1 MGDMLNVASKANI
14 SSSSNKKQSY
24 EEGVLTE
31 VEENPWCLVDLGRNF
46 PCSGIKIYNLK
57 IIDNLKVEI
66 SSDLKEWYELS
77 ISSQNDSGLYFQILS
92 QIQTRYIRVSCVGY
106 VCLEFSKL
114 EAYVTDLIVSARDD
128 ALGSRMYALVNGM
141 IIAKKIGFNFGYVW
155 KDIYFDW
162 QSSDDNAAG
171 MEVDPENLVFNE
183 DFIQNYSYKNYLSVG
198 KPLALKDKN
207 INSLKQ
213 KPYDNPWGYYAPLGY
228 DFDDYS
234 DENYRKGFKE
244 CFFEIHFHKNIQV
257 MFDEVEKLA
266 LKLGQFVSF
275 HLRGVDIIY
284 GSASKI
290 YHKACYYKVFPY
302 EIALEGIKQEL
313 KSNKKVLLF
322 GDDLKLLAEIKK
334 YFQDDS
340 IIIVDELIDRKKNT
354 ATQNA
359 FFEIYLMS
367 KSQKIYRAGSSL
379 FSRFA
384 HAISNAKMANIFKDY
399 SKQERFDWIL
409 KNINTLSL
417 EPFHR
422 KAYSYFCLYL
432 LSKELKLSLDQSL
445 KYINLAIE
453 NYPDNYLFYSLYLID
468 CYVEKN
474 DLEKVEELTRKSL
487 LLDKNAFFKSLF
499 MNYGGLVNNKEML
512 NIIEF
517 SKKINLDENHPFFC
531 YLIAKIYFFKKDYTK
546 VVEICKELVRYEFLY
561 KNEVIK
567 ILFESQRY
575 IIEKQTQDLQICN
588 TKLNELNCMSK
599 SSLSSDKQKIA
610 KLQSQLNFVK
620 LNGTA
625 IERVKNHLT
634 YKIGFLIARNSK
646 NFTTIL
652 TTPFKIFLVYLCH
665 ISSNEVK
672 PNLKEYPDYQEA
684 LKLQNSKEY
693 KYGKA
698 FIKAHKKWYK
708 GGYIRLFKEL
718 RKIK

>member
-1 MGDMLNVASKANI
+1 MSDMLNVASKAII
-14 SSSSNKKQSY
+14 SSSSNKKQLY
-24 EEGVLTE
+24 EEGILTE
-31 VEENPWCLVDLGRNF
+31 VEENPWCLIDLGRNF
-46 PCSGIKIYNLK
+46 PCSSIKIYDLK
-57 IIDNLKVEI
+57 TIDNVKIEV
-66 SSDLKEWYELS
+66 SSDLNEWQELS
-77 ISSQNDSGLYFQILS
+77 ISSQNDSELHLQILPQFQI
-92 QIQTRYIRVSCVGY
+92 RYIRVSRIGY
-106 VCLEFSKL
+106 VSLEFSKI

-128 ALGSRMYALVNGM
+128 ALGSRMYALINGM

-162 QSSDDNAAG
+162 QNGDDNAAG

-198 KPLALKDKN
+198 KPLVYKDKN

-213 KPYDNPWGYYAPLGY
+213 KPYDNTWGYYAPLGY
-228 DFDDYS
+228 DFDDYNN
-234 DENYRKGFKE
+234 ENYRKDFKE

-257 MFDEVEKLA
+257 MFDEVEKLV

-275 HLRGVDIIY
+275 HLRGVDIVY

-290 YHKACYYKVFPY
+290 YQKACYYKVFPY
-302 EIALEGIKQEL
+302 EIALEGIKEEL
-313 KSNKKVLLF
+313 KSNKKILLF

-334 YFQDDS
+334 YFQNDS

-354 ATQNA
+354 PTQNA

-367 KSQKIYRAGSSL
+367 KSQKIYRAGNSL

-384 HAISNAKMANIFKDY
+384 HAISNAKMVNIFTDY

-409 KNINTLSL
+409 KNIDILSL

-432 LSKELKLSLDQSL
+432 LSKELKLPLEQSL

-468 CYVEKN
+468 CYIEKN
-474 DLEKVEELTRKSL
+474 DLEKIEELIRKSL
-487 LLDKNAFFKSLF
+487 LLDENAFFKSLF
-499 MNYGGLVNNKEML
+499 MNFAGLVNNTEMI

-517 SKKINLDENHPFFC
+517 SKKINLDKNYPFFC
-531 YLIAKIYFFKKDYTK
+531 YLVAKIYFFRKDYTK
-546 VVEICKELVRYEFLY
+546 VVEICKELMCYEFVY
-561 KNEVIK
+561 KDEVIK

-588 TKLNELNCMSK
+588 AKLNELNCMSK

-634 YKIGFLIARNSK
+634 YKIGFLIVRNSK
-646 NFTTIL
+646 NFITIL
-652 TTPFKIFLVYLCH
+652 TIPFKIFLMYLCH
-665 ISSNEVK
+665 ISNEVK
-672 PNLKEYPDYQEA
+672 LNLKEYPDYQEA

-698 FIKAHKKWYK
+698 FIKAHKNWYK

>member
-1 MGDMLNVASKANI
+1 MLNVASKATI

-24 EEGVLTE
+24 EKGILTE

-46 PCSGIKIYNLK
+46 PCSSVKIYDLK
-57 IIDNLKVEI
+57 TINNLKVEV
-66 SSDLKEWYELS
+66 SSDLKEWCQLS
-77 ISSQNDSGLYFQILS
+77 VFSQNDSTLYLQILS
-92 QIQTRYIRVSCVGY
+92 QSQTRYIKVTGIGCMS
-106 VCLEFSKL
+106 LEFSKL

-141 IIAKKIGFNFGYVW
+141 IIAKKISFNFGYVW
-155 KDIYFDW
+155 KDIWLDW
-162 QSSDDNAAG
+162 QSGDDSAAG
-171 MEVDPENLVFNE
+171 MEVDPEDLVFDE
-183 DFIQNYSYKNYLSVG
+183 KFIMLYSYNSYLYNNTTLVA
-198 KPLALKDKN
+198 KKKKLQ
-207 INSLKQ
+207 SLKEL
-213 KPYDNPWGYYAPLGY
+213 PYDYPWGYYAPLGY

-234 DENYRKGFKE
+234 DESYRKDFKE
-244 CFFEIHFHKNIQV
+244 CFSKIHFHKNIQV

-266 LKLGQFVSF
+266 LKLGHFVSF
-275 HLRGVDIIY
+275 HLRGIETIH
-284 GSASKI
+284 GSGSKTLQ
-290 YHKACYYKVFPY
+290 KACYYKVFPY

-334 YFQDDS
+334 YFQNDS
-340 IIIVDELIDRKKNT
+340 IIIVDELVDRKKNT

-384 HAISNAKMANIFKDY
+384 HAISNAKMVNIFKDY

-432 LSKELKLSLDQSL
+432 LSKELKLPLDQSL

-468 CYVEKN
+468 CYVKKN

-487 LLDKNAFFKSLF
+487 LYDKNAFFKSLF
-499 MNYGGLVNNKEML
+499 MNFAGLVNRIEMD
-512 NIIEF
+512 NIISLSRNIHLEKFPYF
-517 SKKINLDENHPFFC
+517 SYVVAN
-531 YLIAKIYFFKKDYTK
+531 IYFFRKDFVK
-546 VVEICKELVRYEFLY
+546 VCFVCQKNLILDSCLKDSLQKIFIISQNKTICNQKELLVEQKLEIARLENF
-561 KNEVIK
+561 KNEYFKFEAKEKLKIIK
-567 ILFESQRY
+567 Q
-575 IIEKQTQDLQICN
+575 N
-588 TKLNELNCMSK
+588 
-599 SSLSSDKQKIA
+599 
-610 KLQSQLNFVK
+610 NFFK
-620 LNGTA
+620 MYGTA
-625 IERVKNHLT
+625 TERVKNHLA
-634 YKIGFLIARNSK
+634 YKIGFLMVRNSK
-646 NFTTIL
+646 NFITIL
-652 TTPFKIFLVYLCH
+652 TIPFKIFLVYLCH
-665 ISSNEVK
+665 TSNEVK

-698 FIKAHKKWYK
+698 FIKAHKNWYK
-708 GGYIRLFKEL
+708 GGYIRLFREL